1 MREKERVKKGL
12 ERERE
17 RESERERKKKQTEKE
32 RQREDGNLKLHWDPP
47 RWEFSARPA

>member
-12 ERERE
+12 ERERV
-17 RESERERKKKQTEKE
+17 ERERKKKQTEKE